1 MRYHPRRETKPMA
14 EITCAGCKK
23 IKPHRAK
30 GLCIK
35 CYDKIPRKLI
45 TCISCGERKP
55 HEARQLCFHCY
66 RRSRNDHPL
75 LRASLGCVIAE
86 EEDRRDSLR
95 VPPLGPTMARP
106 GSEEKILVLVARHA
120 RFETLY
126 HPHDCIIPKEVTALT
141 GVTSKRKDGGW
152 HNNPSAIFHTPDLTA
167 DD

>member
-35 CYDKIPRKLI
+35 CYDRIPRKLI

-152 HNNPSAIFHTPDLTA
+152 HNNPTSIFHTPDLTA

>member
-1 MRYHPRRETKPMA
+1 MRYHPGRETKPMA
-14 EITCAGCKK
+14 EITCAGCGKT
-23 IKPHRAK
+23 KPHRAK

-35 CYDKIPRKLI
+35 CYDRIPRRLI

-55 HEARQLCFHCY
+55 HEARQLCFTCY
-66 RRSRNDHPL
+66 RQRRNEHPL

-86 EEDRRDSLR
+86 EEDRKDSKR
-95 VPPLGPTMARP
+95 VPPLTPTMARP
-106 GSEEKILVLVARHA
+106 GSEEKIKVFIARHA

-126 HPHDCIIPKEVTALT
+126 HPHDCVIPKEVTALT
-141 GVTSKRKDGGW
+141 GVSAKRKDGGW

>member
-1 MRYHPRRETKPMA
+1 MRYHPRRETQPMA
-14 EITCAGCKK
+14 EITCAGCQK

-30 GLCIK
+30 GLCIR
-35 CYDKIPRKLI
+35 CYDRIPRKLI

-106 GSEEKILVLVARHA
+106 GSEEKIQVLVARHA

-126 HPHDCIIPKEVTALT
+126 HPHDCVIPKELDGA
-141 GVTSKRKDGGW
+141 GSAKRADGGW
-152 HNNPSAIFHTPDLTA
+152 HNGAQIFHTPDL
-167 DD
+167 DE

>member
-1 MRYHPRRETKPMA
+1 MA

-126 HPHDCIIPKEVTALT
+126 HPHDCIIPKELDGA
-141 GVTSKRKDGGW
+141 GSKRIDGGW
-152 HNNPSAIFHTPDLTA
+152 HNGATIFHSEVDE
-167 DD
+167 

>member
-1 MRYHPRRETKPMA
+1 MTRTKFPRPEIKTMA
-14 EITCAGCKK
+14 EITCVNCGER
-23 IKPHRAK
+23 KPHRAK

-35 CYDKIPRKLI
+35 CYDKIPRKMI

-55 HEARQLCFHCY
+55 HYARQLCFTCY
-66 RRSRNDHPL
+66 RQRRNEHPL
-75 LRASLGCVIAE
+75 LRASLGLVKSD

-106 GSEEKILVLVARHA
+106 GTEAKVLVFIARHT

-126 HPHDCIIPKEVTALT
+126 HPHDCVIPKEIDGA
-141 GVTSKRKDGGW
+141 GSKRIDGGW
-152 HNNPSAIFHTPDLTA
+152 HNGAQIFHTPDC

>member
-106 GSEEKILVLVARHA
+106 GSEEKIQVLVARHA

-126 HPHDCIIPKEVTALT
+126 HPHDCVIPKELDGAGT
-141 GVTSKRKDGGW
+141 KRIDGGW
-152 HNNPSAIFHTPDLTA
+152 HNGTQIFHSPDL
-167 DD
+167 DE